1 MNKKKVIIVSVIVLL
16 IIAIIGILFGV
27 FKGRKNEEE
36 QQEMQTKQEEQIKN
50 VDTYIGELSDGTKI
64 NTNAKMNTP
73 SNVGEISLDNI
84 RLTVKNGITTFRA
97 NTTNKGASKT
107 ELKNI
112 TLSLLDEEGKELV
125 KAKGIM
131 QGLEVGESK
140 ELGISITS
148 NYINA
153 YGYKI
158 MED

>member
-1 MNKKKVIIVSVIVLL
+1 MNRKKIIIVSIVILL
-16 IIAIIGILFGV
+16 IIAILGILFAV
-27 FKGRKNEEE
+27 FKGGKNEEE
-36 QQEMQTKQEEQIKN
+36 QQEIETKQEEQIKN
-50 VDTYIGELSDGTKI
+50 VDTYIGELNDGTKI

-73 SNVGEISLDNI
+73 SNLGEISLDNI

-97 NTTNKGASKT
+97 NATNKGKSKT
-107 ELKNI
+107 ELKNV
-112 TLSLLDEEGKELV
+112 TLILLDEEGKELV

-153 YGYKI
+153 CGYKI
-158 MED
+158 MEN